1 MNTIGN
7 VFFAAAFAPV
17 VIGLVYYIIK
27 DMRAANRPMAVRN
40 K

>member
-17 VIGLVYYIIK
+17 IIGLVICFAK
-27 DMRAANRPMAVRN
+27 DIRKANRPMAVRN